1 MERCHRQCSAELF
14 QRRSRL
20 VRLDSSIA
28 FLRVAFGSLLVPSAD
43 PFMSV
48 QGAILYQGDD
58 ESYYTLLYTYGAM
71 DFFYIYQHIPELVR
85 IVIWEASILQ
95 DCMNRNLSNFPE
107 TESEWAQGS
116 WQKGTKGCIQKPG
129 FEDGTPIWKSFAM
142 HFWATPESVLGGGWN
157 LSPEDY
163 GKWLPGLGN
172 HYLGKRPV
180 STMTCQSCIR

>member
-71 DFFYIYQHIPELVR
+71 DFFYIYMSTSPN
-85 IVIWEASILQ
+85 WSASSSGRL
-95 DCMNRNLSNFPE
+95 R
-107 TESEWAQGS
+107 
-116 WQKGTKGCIQKPG
+116 
-129 FEDGTPIWKSFAM
+129 SFRTA
-142 HFWATPESVLGGGWN
+142 
-157 LSPEDY
+157 
-163 GKWLPGLGN
+163 
-172 HYLGKRPV
+172 
-180 STMTCQSCIR
+180 